1 VTRPLTWLVTAVIAM
16 VAACGAPGSG
26 SAVRLENATT
36 VPVAV
41 HLNDAWVGTYPAGA
55 IADVPIG
62 QASIPVVIEARSP
75 SGAVL
80 ASLTAAAS
88 DMADARGVAEW
99 VLPCGAIRL
108 SLSTAQQEPIAT
120 PEPAADTC
128 P

>member
-1 VTRPLTWLVTAVIAM
+1 MTSPLTWLVAAVIAT
-16 VAACGAPGSG
+16 VAACSTPASG
-26 SAVRLENATT
+26 RAVRLENATT

-55 IADVPIG
+55 TVDVPIG
-62 QASIPVVIEARSP
+62 QSAIPVVIEARSP

-80 ASLTAAAS
+80 ASLTATES
-88 DMADARGVAEW
+88 DIDPGGVGEW

-108 SLSTAQQEPIAT
+108 SLGPSDQQPLAT
-120 PEPAADTC
+120 PEVNAGAC

>member
-55 IADVPIG
+55 IVDVPIG
-62 QASIPVVIEARSP
+62 QAALPIVIEARSP

-80 ASLTAAAS
+80 ASLTASES
-88 DMADARGVAEW
+88 DIADARGVGEW

-108 SLSTAQQEPIAT
+108 SLSMADQEPIPT
-120 PEPAADTC
+120 PAALAAC

>member
-1 VTRPLTWLVTAVIAM
+1 VTGHLRWLVAAAIATL
-16 VAACGAPGSG
+16 VACATPPSG
-26 SAVRLENATT
+26 PAVRLENATT
-36 VPVAV
+36 VPVAI

-88 DMADARGVAEW
+88 DIADARGVAEW

-108 SLSTAQQEPIAT
+108 SLSTAQEEPIAT